1 MSYYIIPKTNNDVYL
16 NPISSEDVISCDTA
30 LGLPY
35 ISHTLYHYYN
45 EAMNELNLFFANNID
60 NNQVLSHTLE
70 EFIKIINPYEY
81 IFSIVPGSKF
91 SVGKLK
97 PNTNLFYDLLEIITN
112 LNVLDSRLLDMQSLV
127 ITPNHA
133 DVIQCVELLRE
144 NSNDTTDCFN
154 EIKDTFATSK
164 KGTLYHFIFCEAYNS
179 RQNVYIINLIHV
191 IMVIF
196 KRMASGGTCI
206 IKIDCIFHK
215 PVIDALYLLTS
226 CFEKVYIIKP
236 NTNNVTTF
244 EKYIVCKHFLINEN
258 KRNVYNR
265 NYDILANYL
274 NRIDNKN
281 ILALINSSTPCHFI
295 NKLNDINTIIGQQQL
310 EALHHILNILKSRNK
325 EDKIDL
331 LKKTHIQKSVIWCE
345 KFKLPCN
352 KFTEK
357 TNIFLP
363 IIKDDG
369 EPNEEKDSFEPKF
382 YIEDV
387 LEIEAELNI

>member
-16 NPISSEDVISCDTA
+16 NPISSDNG

-35 ISHTLYHYYN
+35 ISHTLYNYYN
-45 EAMNELNLFFANNID
+45 ESMNELNLYFAHNVDD
-60 NNQVLSHTLE
+60 NLSLE
-70 EFIKIINPYEY
+70 DFIKLINPYEY

-97 PNTNLFYDLLEIITN
+97 PKTNLFYDLLEIITT
-112 LNVLDSRLLDMQSLV
+112 LNVLDSRLLEIHSLV
-127 ITPNHA
+127 ITPNHD

-144 NSNDTTDCFN
+144 NSNDTNDCFN
-154 EIKDTFATSK
+154 EIKDTLTTSK
-164 KGTLYHFIFCEAYNS
+164 KGTMYHFIFFEAYNS
-179 RQNVYIINLIHV
+179 KQNMYIINLIHI

-206 IKIDCIFHK
+206 IKIDSIFHK

-226 CFEKVYIIKP
+226 CFEKVYTIKP

-244 EKYIVCKHFLINEN
+244 EKYIVCKHFLINEH
-258 KRNVYNR
+258 KRNVYNK
-265 NYDILANYL
+265 NYDILANYV
-274 NRIDNKN
+274 NKIDDKN
-281 ILALINSSTPCHFI
+281 TFALINSNTPCHFI

-310 EALHHILNILKSRNK
+310 ESLHHILNILKSRNK
-325 EDKIDL
+325 DDKMDL

-363 IIKDDG
+363 IVKNDG
-369 EPNEEKDSFEPKF
+369 ELNDEQDSFEPKF

-387 LEIEAELNI
+387 IEIETNI

>member
-16 NPISSEDVISCDTA
+16 NPISRVDALSCDDA
-30 LGLPY
+30 LDIPY
-35 ISHTLYHYYN
+35 ISHTLYNYYN
-45 EAMNELNLFFANNID
+45 EAINELNLFFAHNMND
-60 NNQVLSHTLE
+60 NVTLE
-70 EFIKIINPYEY
+70 YFIKIINPYEY

-97 PNTNLFYDLLEIITN
+97 PNTNLFYDLLEIITT
-112 LNVLDSRLLDMQSLV
+112 LNVLDSRLLEMQSLI
-127 ITPNHA
+127 ITPNHE

-144 NSNDTTDCFN
+144 NSNDINDYFN
-154 EIKDTFATSK
+154 EIKDTLVTSK
-164 KGTLYHFIFCEAYNS
+164 KGSHYNFIFFEAYNS
-179 RQNVYIINLIHV
+179 AHHVYISNLIHI

-196 KRMASGGTCI
+196 KRMSSGGTCI

-258 KRNVYNR
+258 KRNVYNK
-265 NYDILANYL
+265 NYDMLANYL
-274 NRIDNKN
+274 NTN
-281 ILALINSSTPCHFI
+281 ILALINTNTPCHFI

-325 EDKIDL
+325 DDKIDL

-369 EPNEEKDSFEPKF
+369 ETKEEKDCFEPKF
-382 YIEDV
+382 YIEDMV
-387 LEIEAELNI
+387 EIDTELNI

>member
-16 NPISSEDVISCDTA
+16 NPISSSDTLSGDDA
-30 LGLPY
+30 LCLPY
-35 ISHTLYHYYN
+35 ISHTLYNYYN
-45 EAMNELNLFFANNID
+45 EAMNELTSYFSYNTND
-60 NNQVLSHTLE
+60 NVSLE
-70 EFIKIINPYEY
+70 EFVKIINPYEY

-97 PNTNLFYDLLEIITN
+97 PKTNLFYDLLEIITT
-112 LNVLDSRLLDMQSLV
+112 LSVLDSRLVEMQSLV
-127 ITPNHA
+127 ITPHHA

-144 NSNDTTDCFN
+144 NSNDTNDCFN
-154 EIKDTFATSK
+154 EIKDTLTTSK
-164 KGTLYHFIFCEAYNS
+164 RGSPYNFVFFEAYNS
-179 RQNVYIINLIHV
+179 AQNVYIINLMHI

-236 NTNNVTTF
+236 NTNNITTF

-258 KRNVYNR
+258 KRIVYNR
-265 NYDILANYL
+265 NYDTLATYL
-274 NRIDNKN
+274 NKIDNKN
-281 ILALINSSTPCHFI
+281 TLALINSNTPCHFI

-310 EALHHILNILKSRNK
+310 ESLHHILNILKSRNK
-325 EDKIDL
+325 DDKIDL

-363 IIKDDG
+363 IVKDDG
-369 EPNEEKDSFEPKF
+369 ELNEEKDSFEPKF

-387 LEIEAELNI
+387 VEIEIEPE

>member
-16 NPISSEDVISCDTA
+16 NPISSVDA
-30 LGLPY
+30 LSYIDQPY
-35 ISHTLYHYYN
+35 ISHTLYNYYN
-45 EAMNELNLFFANNID
+45 EAMNELHFFFAHNVDD
-60 NNQVLSHTLE
+60 NVALE
-70 EFIKIINPYEY
+70 DFIKIINPYEY

-97 PNTNLFYDLLEIITN
+97 PTTNLFYDLLEIITT
-112 LNVLDSRLLDMQSLV
+112 LNVLDSRLTEMQSLV
-127 ITPNHA
+127 ITPNHD

-144 NSNDTTDCFN
+144 NSNDSNDCFN
-154 EIKDTFATSK
+154 EIKDTLVTSK
-164 KGTLYHFIFCEAYNS
+164 KCSLYNFIFFEAYNS
-179 RQNVYIINLIHV
+179 AQHAYIINLIYI

-215 PVIDALYLLTS
+215 PIIDALYLLTS

-274 NRIDNKN
+274 NIIENKN
-281 ILALINSSTPCHFI
+281 ILALINANTPCHFI

-310 EALHHILNILKSRNK
+310 ESLHHILNILKSRNK
-325 EDKIDL
+325 DDKIDL

-363 IIKDDG
+363 IIKDGD
-369 EPNEEKDSFEPKF
+369 ESKEEKDSFEPKF
-382 YIEDV
+382 YVEDV
-387 LEIEAELNI
+387 TELNI

>member
-1 MSYYIIPKTNNDVYL
+1 MSYYIIPKTNNDIYF
-16 NPISSEDVISCDTA
+16 NPISSVDTISCID
-30 LGLPY
+30 LPY
-35 ISHTLYHYYN
+35 ISHTLYNYYN
-45 EAMNELNLFFANNID
+45 EAMNELHTFFAQNVD
-60 NNQVLSHTLE
+60 DKFASSYTLE
-70 EFIKIINPYEY
+70 DFIKIINPYEY

-97 PNTNLFYDLLEIITN
+97 PKTNLFYDLLEIMTT
-112 LNVLDSRLLDMQSLV
+112 LSVLDTRLLEMQTLIV
-127 ITPNHA
+127 TQNYD

-144 NSNDTTDCFN
+144 NSNDTNDYFN
-154 EIKDTFATSK
+154 DIQETLTSNK
-164 KGTLYHFIFCEAYNS
+164 KGALYNFIFFEAYNS
-179 RQNVYIINLIHV
+179 EHHAYIINLIHM

-196 KRMASGGTCI
+196 KRMASGGTCV

-215 PVIDALYLLTS
+215 PVIDVLYFLTS

-244 EKYIVCKHFLINEN
+244 EKYIVCKQFLLNET
-258 KRNVYNR
+258 KRQVYNK
-265 NYDILANYL
+265 NYDILVSYL
-274 NRIDNKN
+274 KKIENNN
-281 ILALINSSTPCHFI
+281 NTLALINANTPCHFI

-310 EALHHILNILKSRNK
+310 ESLHHILNILKSRNK
-325 EDKIDL
+325 DDKIDL

-363 IIKDDG
+363 IIKDDD
-369 EPNEEKDSFEPKF
+369 ETKEEIDRFEHKF
-382 YIEDV
+382 YIEEVVEIDV
-387 LEIEAELNI
+387 NI

>member
-1 MSYYIIPKTNNDVYL
+1 MSYYIIPKTNNDIYF
-16 NPISSEDVISCDTA
+16 NPISSIDTISCTD
-30 LGLPY
+30 LPY
-35 ISHTLYHYYN
+35 ISHTLYNYYN
-45 EAMNELNLFFANNID
+45 EAMNELHIFFAQNID
-60 NNQVLSHTLE
+60 DKFAPSYTLE
-70 EFIKIINPYEY
+70 DFIKIINPYEY

-97 PNTNLFYDLLEIITN
+97 PKTNLFYDLLEIMTT
-112 LNVLDSRLLDMQSLV
+112 LSVLDARLLEMQTLI
-127 ITPNHA
+127 ITQKYD

-144 NSNDTTDCFN
+144 NSNDTNDYFN
-154 EIKDTFATSK
+154 DIQETLTSNK
-164 KGTLYHFIFCEAYNS
+164 KGALYNFIFFEAYTSEHNA
-179 RQNVYIINLIHV
+179 YIINLIHM

-196 KRMASGGTCI
+196 KRMASGGTCV

-215 PVIDALYLLTS
+215 PVIDVLYFLTS

-244 EKYIVCKHFLINEN
+244 EKYIVCKQFLLNET
-258 KRNVYNR
+258 KRQVYNK
-265 NYDILANYL
+265 NYDILVNYL
-274 NRIDNKN
+274 KKIENNN
-281 ILALINSSTPCHFI
+281 TLALINANTPCHFI

-310 EALHHILNILKSRNK
+310 ESLHHILNILKSRNK
-325 EDKIDL
+325 DDKIDL

-363 IIKDDG
+363 IIKIWKLI
-369 EPNEEKDSFEPKF
+369 NSLMFMILLVQKKQYKF
-382 YIEDV
+382 IILV
-387 LEIEAELNI
+387 

>member
-1 MSYYIIPKTNNDVYL
+1 MSYYIIPKTNNDIYF
-16 NPISSEDVISCDTA
+16 NPIFSIDAMHCNDEY
-30 LGLPY
+30 LPY
-35 ISHTLYHYYN
+35 ISHTLYNYYN
-45 EAMNELNLFFANNID
+45 EAMNELHSFFAQNMD
-60 NNQVLSHTLE
+60 DKFATSYTLE
-70 EFIKIINPYEY
+70 DFVKIINPYEY

-97 PNTNLFYDLLEIITN
+97 PKTNLFYDLLEIITT
-112 LNVLDSRLLDMQSLV
+112 LNVLDSRLLEMQSLI
-127 ITPNHA
+127 ITQNYD

-144 NSNDTTDCFN
+144 NSNDTNDYFN
-154 EIKDTFATSK
+154 EIKDTLETTSK
-164 KGTLYHFIFCEAYNS
+164 KGSLYNFIFFEAYNG
-179 RQNVYIINLIHV
+179 VHHIYIRNLIHM

-215 PVIDALYLLTS
+215 PVIDVLYFLTS

-258 KRNVYNR
+258 KRNVYNK
-265 NYDILANYL
+265 NYDILVNFL
-274 NRIDNKN
+274 NKIVNN
-281 ILALINSSTPCHFI
+281 TLALINANTPCHFI

-310 EALHHILNILKSRNK
+310 ESLHHILNILKSRNK
-325 EDKIDL
+325 DDKIDL

-363 IIKDDG
+363 IVKDDD
-369 EPNEEKDSFEPKF
+369 ESKEEIDRFEPKF
-382 YIEDV
+382 YIEDAV
-387 LEIEAELNI
+387 EIETELNI

>member
-1 MSYYIIPKTNNDVYL
+1 M
-16 NPISSEDVISCDTA
+16 
-30 LGLPY
+30 
-35 ISHTLYHYYN
+35 
-45 EAMNELNLFFANNID
+45 D
-60 NNQVLSHTLE
+60 NNFALSHTLE
-70 EFIKIINPYEY
+70 DFIKIINPYEY

-97 PNTNLFYDLLEIITN
+97 PKTNLFYDLLEIITN
-112 LNVLDSRLLDMQSLV
+112 LNVLDSRQLEMQSLV
-127 ITPNHA
+127 ITPNHD
-133 DVIQCVELLRE
+133 DVIQCLELLRE
-144 NSNDTTDCFN
+144 NSNDKWDFLH
-154 EIKDTFATSK
+154 EIKDTLTTCK
-164 KGTLYHFIFCEAYNS
+164 KVTLYNFIFFEAYNNA
-179 RQNVYIINLIHV
+179 QHVYITNLMHI

-215 PVIDALYLLTS
+215 TVIDALYLLTS

-258 KRNVYNR
+258 KRSVYNR
-265 NYDILANYL
+265 NYDTLANYL
-274 NRIDNKN
+274 QKIEHKN
-281 ILALINSSTPCHFI
+281 TLALINSNTPCHFI

-325 EDKIDL
+325 DDKIDL

-363 IIKDDG
+363 ITKDDD
-369 EPNEEKDSFEPKF
+369 ESKDSFELKF

-387 LEIEAELNI
+387 VEIETETDLNI